1 MRQKPRRKIFKELRR
16 LDAQIKNL
24 EVLNK
29 VLVTQ
34 SCLTLCNPMVAGFSV
49 HGILQ
54 AVILEWVAIP
64 FRGSS
69 WPQGL
74 NLGLP
79 HCGQI
84 LFPIWAIR
92 EALIALNNSLNKE
105 LENEPNIWRIMEM
118 KNTLE
123 CINKLNNTFLSI
135 SKLEDSSEYHYS

>member
-69 WPQGL
+69 
-74 NLGLP
+74 
-79 HCGQI
+79 
-84 LFPIWAIR
+84 
-92 EALIALNNSLNKE
+92 
-105 LENEPNIWRIMEM
+105 
-118 KNTLE
+118 
-123 CINKLNNTFLSI
+123 
-135 SKLEDSSEYHYS
+135 